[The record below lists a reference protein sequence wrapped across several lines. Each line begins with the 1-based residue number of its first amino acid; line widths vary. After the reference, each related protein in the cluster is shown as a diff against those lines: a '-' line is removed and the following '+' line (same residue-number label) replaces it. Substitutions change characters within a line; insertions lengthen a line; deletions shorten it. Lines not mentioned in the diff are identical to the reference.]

1 MSNPSKR
8 AVVYKSLLLSF
19 FIFSLQ
25 WGFSYWVS
33 GALFG
38 LLTITYLSFDA
49 GLHIDLVKK
58 PSSGSI
64 LFWFASALLSVRVLQ
79 LESPL
84 LLQLRIIFFIFLYT
98 IIFAGCSFPLYS
110 TQWNKIAPQIIMA
123 SSITSISLLLF
134 YIISLV
140 PGSPLSAEKFVF
152 FQDRFLVSN
161 KGFSNV
167 DEVFHAMKFSDP
179 DSYYRIAL
187 MYGEPSFLAL
197 ILGILAFV
205 SIYALSLRKYRF
217 TDPLLSFALNP
228 YLIYLSIFSSLFTLL
243 RSGSMYGILF
253 IIFLCFFSFL
263 IKLFDRKYWL
273 IILPILSLV
282 FLLGIVNLLP
292 KEFAEY
298 ITSRFTD
305 TLSGTD
311 ASSSNRIYPIMIL
324 FKNLSFNSLFGF
336 GSSTG
341 EIIYS
346 YGFQSADVG
355 LVSST
360 LVYGL
365 FFIFFLAS
373 SLYSISF
380 YFDFCPLSFAYC
392 ILLLFAWSQS
402 GNIFSIDKLFICA
415 FPLPLIF
422 FDRAI
427 AKQLQ

>member
-38 LLTITYLSFDA
+38 LLTITYLNFDA

-64 LFWFASALLSVRVLQ
+64 LFWFASALLSVRILL

-84 LLQLRIIFFIFLYT
+84 LWQLRIIFFIFLYT
-98 IIFAGCSFPLYS
+98 IIFAGCSFPRYS

-134 YIISLV
+134 YIVSLV

-152 FQDRFLVSN
+152 FQDRFLVTN
-161 KGFSNV
+161 KSFLNL
-167 DEVFHAMKFSDP
+167 DEAFHAMKFSDT
-179 DSYYRIAL
+179 DSYHRIAL

-197 ILGILAFV
+197 ISGILAFV

-243 RSGSMYGILF
+243 SSGSIYGILF

-273 IILPILSLV
+273 IILPILSLLV
-282 FLLGIVNLLP
+282 LLGFTNLLP

-298 ITSRFTD
+298 ITLRFTD
-305 TLSGTD
+305 SLSGTD
-311 ASSSNRIYPIMIL
+311 ASSSGRIYPIMIL
-324 FKNLSFNSLFGF
+324 FKNLSFDNLFGF

-341 EIIYS
+341 EIVYS
-346 YGFQSADVG
+346 YGFDSADVG
-355 LVSST
+355 LVIST

-392 ILLLFAWSQS
+392 ILLLFVWSQS
-402 GNIFSIDKLFICA
+402 GNIFSIDKFFICA
-415 FPLPLIF
+415 FPLPLLF

>member
-8 AVVYKSLLLSF
+8 TVVYTSLLLSF
-19 FIFSLQ
+19 FILLLQ
-25 WGFSYWVS
+25 IGFSYWLS

-38 LLTITYLSFDA
+38 LLTIIYLNFDA

-64 LFWFASALLSVRVLQ
+64 LFWFASALLSVRILQ
-79 LESPL
+79 LESPSL
-84 LLQLRIIFFIFLYT
+84 WQLRIIFFIFLYT
-98 IIFAGCSFPLYS
+98 IIFAGCSFPRYS

-152 FQDRFLVSN
+152 LQDRFLVSN
-161 KGFSNV
+161 KVFSNV
-167 DEVFHAMKFSDP
+167 DQVFHAMKFVET
-179 DSYYRIAL
+179 DSFRRIAL

-197 ILGILAFV
+197 ISGILAFV

-228 YLIYLSIFSSLFTLL
+228 YLTCLSIFSSLFILL
-243 RSGSMYGILF
+243 RTGSMYGILF
-253 IIFLCFFSFL
+253 IVFLCFYSFL

-273 IILPILSLV
+273 IILPILLLLV
-282 FLLGIVNLLP
+282 LLGFVNLLP

-298 ITSRFTD
+298 ITLRFTD
-305 TLSGTD
+305 SLGGTD
-311 ASSSNRIYPIMIL
+311 VSSSARIYPIMIF
-324 FKNLSFNSLFGF
+324 FKNLSFDSLFGF
-336 GSSTG
+336 GSSTA
-341 EIIYS
+341 EIVYS
-346 YGFQSADVG
+346 YGFDSADVG
-355 LVSST
+355 LVIST

-365 FFIFFLAS
+365 FFVFFLAS

-380 YFDFCPLSFAYC
+380 YFEFCPLSFAYC
-392 ILLLFAWSQS
+392 ILLLFVWSQS
-402 GNIFSIDKLFICA
+402 GNIFSIDKFFICA

>member
-19 FIFSLQ
+19 FILSLQ

-38 LLTITYLSFDA
+38 LLTITYLNFDA

-64 LFWFASALLSVRVLQ
+64 LFWFASALLSVRILQ
-79 LESPL
+79 LEGPL
-84 LLQLRIIFFIFLYT
+84 LWHFRIIFFIFLYT
-98 IIFAGCSFPLYS
+98 IIFAGCSFPRYS

-140 PGSPLSAEKFVF
+140 PGSPLSTEKFVF
-152 FQDRFLVSN
+152 FKDSFLVSN
-161 KGFSNV
+161 KQFSNV
-167 DEVFHAMKFSDP
+167 DEIFHSMKFVNA
-179 DSYYRIAL
+179 DSFYRIDL
-187 MYGEPSFLAL
+187 VYGEPSFLAL
-197 ILGILAFV
+197 ISGILAFV

-228 YLIYLSIFSSLFTLL
+228 YLIYLSIFSSFAILL
-243 RSGSMYGILF
+243 RTGSMYGILF
-253 IIFLCFFSFL
+253 IVFLCFFSFL

-273 IILPILSLV
+273 IILPILSLLV
-282 FLLGIVNLLP
+282 LLGFTNLLP

-298 ITSRFTD
+298 ITLRFTD
-305 TLSGTD
+305 SLGGTD
-311 ASSSNRIYPIMIL
+311 VSSSARIYPIMIF
-324 FKNLSFNSLFGF
+324 FKNLSFDNLFGF

-341 EIIYS
+341 EIVYS
-346 YGFQSADVG
+346 YGFDSADVG
-355 LVSST
+355 LVAST

-392 ILLLFAWSQS
+392 ILLLFVWSQS
-402 GNIFSIDKLFICA
+402 GNIFTIDKFFICA
-415 FPLPLIF
+415 FPLPLLF